1 MREGQ
6 FADMRVVAAEEID
19 HLICRDHPSPVF
31 SPRKRRRPTPRTIA
45 QSYRGPRYS
54 TQAFW
59 PLSMLKITCAQRSRS
74 AR

>member
-19 HLICRDHPSPVF
+19 HLILPRSSIASF
-31 SPRKRRRPTPRTIA
+31 QSRKRRRPTPRTIA

-59 PLSMLKITCAQRSRS
+59 PLSMLKNNLRA
-74 AR
+74 A